1 MFYYFFIIYLIFGI
15 FLKTLLN
22 WEYIDEISV
31 FCFLALALFRT
42 NVFNNREFK
51 ILCIYILFSLMYSF
65 AFSVNRNIYAICL
78 DAFQQFKPFL
88 MFYAVY
94 MLWHKPLTSC
104 QKKFLAKLA
113 LYLAFISFMIIL
125 ISGDIRAFYEH
136 PANYSSSILCF
147 AIIHYFF
154 TKGKNPKITFLIM
167 LFGII
172 GGRSKMFGEIVLVG
186 YILLLLKKKIKFNL
200 KYILVSCFLL
210 VGILFVARE
219 KISLYLYGDD
229 VSAADQ
235 MARTLFYTN
244 MPYLLLH
251 YFPFGSGLAS
261 YATWFSGVYYSPLY
275 EELGMSNVYGLSWD
289 FYNFVA
295 DTYFPSLAEF
305 GVFGILLFLIFW
317 VKRYKVLQQ
326 INYHYKIKLIILGV
340 LVIESTTSPFIVSAA
355 GLVPMLILAIN
366 EKDSQMYQVSKD

>member
-15 FLKTLLN
+15 FFRTLLN
-22 WEYIDEISV
+22 WEYIDEISIV
-31 FCFLALALFRT
+31 CFLIAALFRT
-42 NVFNNREFK
+42 NIFNNREFK

-94 MLWHKPLTSC
+94 MLWHKPLTAF
-104 QKKFLAKLA
+104 QNRNLAKLSF
-113 LYLAFISFMIIL
+113 LLATISFLIIL
-125 ISGDIRAFYEH
+125 ISGDIHAFYGH
-136 PANYSSSILCF
+136 PGNYSCSILCF
-147 AIIHYFF
+147 AMIHYFF
-154 TKGKNPKITFLIM
+154 TKGKNTKATFLIM

-172 GGRSKMFGEIVLVG
+172 GGRSKMFGEVVLVG
-186 YILLLLKKKIKFNL
+186 YILFALKKKFKFNF
-200 KYILVSCFLL
+200 KYLLVFFFLL
-210 VGILFVARE
+210 VGIIFVARE
-219 KISLYLYGDD
+219 KISIYLYGDD
-229 VSAADQ
+229 VSTADQ

-275 EELGMSNVYGLSWD
+275 AELGMSNVYGITWD
-289 FYNFVA
+289 FYDFVA

-305 GVFGILLFLIFW
+305 GALGIFLFLLFW
-317 VKRYKVLQQ
+317 VKRYKVFRQV
-326 INYHYKIKLIILGV
+326 NYHYKMKLIILGA
-340 LVIESTTSPFIVSAA
+340 LAIESIASPFIVSAV
-355 GLVPMLILAIN
+355 GVIPIIVLAIN
-366 EKDSQMYQVSKD
+366 EKECLTFPYE